1 MTNYAD
7 SAISKVRDF
16 LWSNMVED
24 RILEPN
30 DYIADGFSKLLVPII
45 PTQQVPEFNN
55 LIGNKTY
62 IVYDFD
68 ISSYTDQ
75 WWICEETA
83 LFSIISN
90 DFSKILEITNYMVD
104 LFRRLDDVGQEI
116 NKSLPST
123 TKFKFYYVSLES
135 ATSPSPY
142 MEEGGRQIG
151 QIGIKYEYSRL
162 LNSNGRFQ

>member
-16 LWSNMVED
+16 LWSNLVNDE
-24 RILEPN
+24 ILNPN
-30 DYIADGFSKLLVPII
+30 DYIADGFLKPIVPII
-45 PTQQVPEFNN
+45 PTQQVPELNN
-55 LIGNKTY
+55 LIGNQTY

-68 ISSYTDQ
+68 ISSYSDQ

-90 DFSKILEITNYMVD
+90 DFSKIIEIINYMVD
-104 LFRRLDDVGQEI
+104 LFRRLDDVGKEI
-116 NKSLPST
+116 NAFLPSG
-123 TKFKFYYVSLES
+123 TKFKFYYVSLDS

-151 QIGIKYEYSRL
+151 QVGIRYEYSRL
-162 LNSNGRFQ
+162 LTNGRFQ